1 MTEKNRYNKMYKP
14 AGYYEGRALKMRAG
28 RFMIYQEGTV
38 HYEKKKSTYDFAGGN
53 TVGNNCAQRVRY

>member
-1 MTEKNRYNKMYKP
+1 MYKP